1 VGPCGGTRARRPAA
15 IEPERRS
22 LRNTGR

>member
-1 VGPCGGTRARRPAA
+1 VGPCGGRGRVGRRPF
-15 IEPERRS
+15 EPERRS